1 MSAPLLF
8 SCLWATGASLIALGP
23 SRFHWPA
30 AWVLIALGVPLV
42 GWVTLDHG
50 PIVGLLVLAGGIS
63 VLRWPVI
70 YLLRAARRRLL

>member
-1 MSAPLLF
+1 MSAPLLL
-8 SCLWATGASLIALGP
+8 SCLWAIGASLIALGP